1 MKKPATNQSA
11 ATYARISH
19 EDQSQFSL
27 PSQQAACESLAAAK
41 GYQTSEEFTFI
52 DNGGL
57 STELDREGLERLRE
71 AVRAGLVQAVVIYSI
86 DRLSRKV
93 VHQLLLLEEFEKQGV
108 EVLFVDAPADSS
120 PEGKMLLQIKGLFGE
135 YEREKIRERTSRGS
149 RRRAQE
155 GKINGRPVFGYVA
168 TENGLLIPH
177 EERAAI
183 VRRIFALVIEG
194 KSCGDIA
201 ELFNL
206 EGVATPT
213 GRRWIRGT
221 VLQIVNR
228 DAYHTGRLPWGRT
241 TAAEPKRRRKPAR
254 AGKSKLTSLKQ
265 RPPADWLHLT
275 IPTILDAA
283 AFNAAQQAIA
293 ANRKWKS
300 GRPSQTYTLTGL
312 VRCGRCGAAVCGGY
326 SHGHT
331 YYKCSG
337 QNPVTGKRSCRERG
351 IRLDAIEPMIWSDAV
366 TTLTDVAKLAAL
378 YGAHFAETA
387 AKESDHAAERADLAV
402 KIEKLKR
409 REFRCRQSM
418 LDTEL
423 ADSYQSF
430 RDDLKVTSQQR
441 QSLERRLEAIA
452 PAQNPLKPESFI
464 EFCSLMERAWGITDR
479 GEQREF
485 LRACVDEI
493 RLTQEVID
501 IRFSLNVAAMMAAI
515 AAIGPE
521 PDPDSGTNCQLR
533 QCCKIDRTPDP
544 RRQSTRSSQRHP
556 SRTLQRHRPHGRRKI
571 RIGKRF
577 QTPTR
582 RPPRRTSAQWS
593 H

>member
-1 MKKPATNQSA
+1 MKSA
-11 ATYARISH
+11 AIYSRISH

-27 PSQQAACESLAAAK
+27 PSQQQACLTLAAGK
-41 GYQTSEEFTFI
+41 GYSTSPEFMFT

-57 STELDREGLERLRE
+57 STELDRPGLERLRE
-71 AVRAGLVQAVVIYSI
+71 AVRAGMVQAVVIYSI

-93 VHQLLLLEEFEKQGV
+93 VHQLLLLEEFEKAGV

-168 TENGLLIPH
+168 TGNGLLIPH
-177 EERAAI
+177 TERAEI
-183 VRRIFALVIEG
+183 VRRIFQLIIEG
-194 KSCGDIA
+194 KTCGDVA

-213 GRRWIRGT
+213 GKRWIRGT

-228 DAYHTGRLPWGRT
+228 DAYHTGKLPWGRT

-254 AGKSKLTSLKQ
+254 AGKSKLTSMKH
-265 RPPADWLHLT
+265 RAPAEWLHID
-275 IPTILDAA
+275 IPVIIDRATFD
-283 AFNAAQQAIA
+283 AAQQAIA

-300 GRPSQTYTLTGL
+300 GRPSETYLLTGII
-312 VRCGRCGAAVCGGY
+312 RCGRCGAAVCGGY

-337 QNPVTGKRSCRERG
+337 LNPVTGKRNCGERSL
-351 IRLDAIEPMIWSDAV
+351 RLDSIEPMIWSDAV
-366 TTLTDVAKLAAL
+366 TTLTDEAKLARL
-378 YGAHFAETA
+378 YSDHFAETA
-387 AKESDHAAERADLAV
+387 AKESDHAAERADLAS

-418 LDTEL
+418 LDSEL
-423 ADSYQSF
+423 AESYQSF

-441 QSLERRLEAIA
+441 QSLERRLESIA
-452 PAQNPLKPESFI
+452 PAQNPLTPESFI
-464 EFCSLMERAWGITDR
+464 EFCSRMERAWGITDR
-479 GEQREF
+479 GEQRDF
-485 LRACVDEI
+485 LRACIEEI
-493 RLTQEVID
+493 WLTQDVID
-501 IRFSLNVAAMMAAI
+501 IRFSLNVAAAM

-521 PDPDSGTNCQLR
+521 PDPDSGTARNCQLR
-533 QCCKIDRTPDP
+533 Q
-544 RRQSTRSSQRHP
+544 RQKVHRSHFP
-556 SRTLQRHRPHGRRKI
+556 
-571 RIGKRF
+571 
-577 QTPTR
+577 
-582 RPPRRTSAQWS
+582 
-593 H
+593 